1 MRGTQLL
8 TDSILHM
15 KHITI
20 LEQNF
25 FSSEEVK
32 DIKNK
37 VLGLRSMW
45 YTPPQ
50 DLQRNQVTVNYLA
63 TALYTASGIGI
74 ELYKKNVMEYNP
86 IMFENFSAYYRKI
99 KEVIEDKLKVKAI
112 FSQNINHPGF
122 HIHSNET
129 NNEAYYNHVHYH
141 TDKFDLLGLIP
152 QGKVYSFNIP
162 ISVPLNGS
170 SLSYMKDGIQT
181 LEYKEGMLGLW
192 NGDLKHGINTFKLVD
207 RNDYRINMQMHIS
220 VINKNAYVFW

>member
-1 MRGTQLL
+1 
-8 TDSILHM
+8 M

-37 VLGLRSMW
+37 VLELRSMW

-63 TALYTASGIGI
+63 TALYTVPGIGI
-74 ELYKKNVMEYNP
+74 ELYKKNVIEYNS
-86 IMFENFSAYYRKI
+86 IMLENFSAYYVKI
-99 KEVIEDKLKVKAI
+99 KEAIEDKLKVKAI
-112 FSQNINHPGF
+112 FSRNINYPGF

-129 NNEAYYNHVHYH
+129 NDEAHYNHVYYH
-141 TDKFDLLGLIP
+141 TDTFELHGLIP
-152 QGKVYSFNIP
+152 QGKFYSFNIP

-170 SLSYMKDGIQT
+170 SLSYMKNGFQT
-181 LEYKEGMLGLW
+181 LEYKEGMLALW
-192 NGDLKHGINTFKLVD
+192 NGDLKHGINLFKLVD

-220 VINKNAYVFW
+220 VVNKNAYVFW